1 MNNTDKSMMP
11 ITLLIVDDDDID
23 REAIKRALR
32 FTQRPL
38 EIIEANTGR
47 QGINQFQENKIDV
60 LLIDYR
66 LPDID
71 GFSVIRALKQS
82 ENVCT
87 IIMVSQHEDE
97 VVSAQA
103 ITVGAHD
110 FLLKSEVNAERLNRA
125 IHQAQHRH
133 ILENELRQKT
143 KSLKSLAQTDY
154 LTGLINRR
162 SFEQILQESY
172 VETHY
177 SASTLAVLF
186 IDLDHFKKI
195 NDSLGHSVGDKLLK
209 KVAKRFKD
217 SISKELLLARLGGDE
232 FVILSQNIQTET
244 EAIDIAQCI
253 INCLQSPFIIN
264 SIAFDLSASIGISI
278 LGLCASTP
286 EELMKCADIAMYKS
300 KSHGRNQYRLYSDQ
314 MHAEA
319 QNKQQ
324 LENEL
329 KSALKQN
336 QFKVYYQPQINSG
349 TNTVEGVEALV
360 RWDHPQR
367 GILSPAFFLELAEEM
382 NLINEIGEWVL
393 LTACT
398 QLNQWHQDYEL
409 SPNELSVSV
418 NLSALQLQDIRLL
431 ESVSSTLRKSGLDP
445 CSLELE
451 ITESSII
458 HSPERIVGRLLE
470 LTQKNIKLSLDDFGT
485 GYSSI
490 QHLHLFPIHTLK
502 IDKGFIA
509 AHKQKSS
516 QDQVLIAMIQFAR
529 TLGLK
534 VIAEGVET
542 KEQLQFCNDNKC
554 DLIQGYY
561 YSKPI
566 PALEFEARFLKKSK
580 AIA

>member
-1 MNNTDKSMMP
+1 MRAKDGVEALEMLRQGHVRKPFIALLDINMPRMNGIDMLSELRADPKLFDSVVFILTTSRDDQDKFEAYKKNVAGYIVKKQVGEAFLSIVEMLGNYWRIVELLSMNNTDKSMMP

-209 KVAKRFKD
+209 K
-217 SISKELLLARLGGDE
+217 SS
-232 FVILSQNIQTET
+232 ET
-244 EAIDIAQCI
+244 
-253 INCLQSPFIIN
+253 
-264 SIAFDLSASIGISI
+264 
-278 LGLCASTP
+278 
-286 EELMKCADIAMYKS
+286 
-300 KSHGRNQYRLYSDQ
+300 
-314 MHAEA
+314 
-319 QNKQQ
+319 
-324 LENEL
+324 
-329 KSALKQN
+329 
-336 QFKVYYQPQINSG
+336 V
-349 TNTVEGVEALV
+349 
-360 RWDHPQR
+360 
-367 GILSPAFFLELAEEM
+367 
-382 NLINEIGEWVL
+382 
-393 LTACT
+393 
-398 QLNQWHQDYEL
+398 
-409 SPNELSVSV
+409 
-418 NLSALQLQDIRLL
+418 
-431 ESVSSTLRKSGLDP
+431 
-445 CSLELE
+445 
-451 ITESSII
+451 
-458 HSPERIVGRLLE
+458 
-470 LTQKNIKLSLDDFGT
+470 
-485 GYSSI
+485 
-490 QHLHLFPIHTLK
+490 
-502 IDKGFIA
+502 
-509 AHKQKSS
+509 
-516 QDQVLIAMIQFAR
+516 
-529 TLGLK
+529 
-534 VIAEGVET
+534 
-542 KEQLQFCNDNKC
+542 
-554 DLIQGYY
+554 
-561 YSKPI
+561 
-566 PALEFEARFLKKSK
+566 
-580 AIA
+580 